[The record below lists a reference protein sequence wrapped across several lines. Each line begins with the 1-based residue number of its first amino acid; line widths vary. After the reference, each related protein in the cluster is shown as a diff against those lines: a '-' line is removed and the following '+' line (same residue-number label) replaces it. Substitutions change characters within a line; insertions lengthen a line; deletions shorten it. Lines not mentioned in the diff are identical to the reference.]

1 MDESILNWLMEG
13 DPAIRWQVLRDL
25 IGADV
30 RDIEAERQKVA
41 VSGWGTQLLALQ
53 EPSGRWGGGIYSP
66 KWISTH
72 YTLFTLRQLGLPPD
86 DPQAK
91 KACQLLLESGF
102 YKDGGINY
110 FQKSY
115 KYSETC
121 ITGMLLNMLAYF
133 HFKDERLEHIVAHL
147 IRQQM
152 EDGGWNCESYRGAS
166 HSSFHTTMSVLEGL
180 EAYQMLGEEGMGVQG
195 LDAAITEAKER
206 GREFLLA
213 HRLFRSHRTGEVFDE
228 RMLRFPFPPRWR
240 YDVLRALDY
249 FQALGNGRQ
258 GNGRDKSMVEAIEV
272 IRKKRM
278 PDGRWPAHA
287 GMSGRIYFEMEQAG
301 QPGRWSTLR
310 ALRVLRWW
318 EAGI

>member
-1 MDESILNWLMEG
+1 MDESVLNWLMEG

-25 IGADV
+25 IGAERRAV
-30 RDIEAERQKVA
+30 EAERQKVA
-41 VSGWGTQLLALQ
+41 VSGWGAQLLALQ

-72 YTLFTLRQLGLPPD
+72 YTLFTLRQLGLPPED
-86 DPQAK
+86 LQAK
-91 KACQLLLESGF
+91 KACELLLESGF
-102 YKDGGINY
+102 SEDGGINY
-110 FQKSY
+110 FRKSY

-133 HFKDERLEHIVAHL
+133 HFKDERLEHISAHL
-147 IRQQM
+147 VRQQM
-152 EDGGWNCESYRGAS
+152 EDGGWNCESYRGAM

-180 EAYQMLGEEGMGVQG
+180 EAYQVLKGEASSGSEIAV
-195 LDAAITEAKER
+195 AKEKAQR
-206 GREFLLA
+206 QGHEFLLA
-213 HRLFRSHRTGEVFDE
+213 HRLFRSHRTGEVIDE

-249 FQALGNGRQ
+249 FQGLGDGRMLI
-258 GNGRDKSMVEAIEV
+258 GKDERMSEAIEV

-287 GMSGRIYFEMEQAG
+287 GMSGRVYFEMEKAG